1 MSLLCRAVVRLKGC
15 TADLPRGIAALGYA
29 RQPPTE
35 DRYLLTRDELPDRL
49 QVLLGGRVAEEVIFG
64 DISAGAQNDLQRAS
78 DIARTIVMEYGISE
92 RLGLLTYI
100 MIY

>member
-1 MSLLCRAVVRLKGC
+1 MKGC